1 MKHMLTAIA
10 VATVVAA
17 ASFAD
22 GGEALSP
29 QEKRARRKARI
40 EARIAAEGGMLL
52 KDNTANFA
60 RVVNCQKK
68 VSSDFI
74 KDVVAQFNTGLN
86 IYVEVVEMDSVT
98 DPFELANK
106 ALSIPRTGIAAIIV
120 DDDKLP
126 TILSAME
133 SGWSILNIRH
143 LQDDLPPKAVY
154 ELRLRKE
161 INRAFAEAA
170 GAGLSFNK
178 PCVMEPVYKLSDL
191 DAITFPVVSPETMS
205 KISQACAKRG
215 IPPMRSDTYK
225 TACEE
230 GWAPAPTNDVQKAI
244 WEKVHELPTEPI
256 KIKPEEK
263 KTEK

>member
-1 MKHMLTAIA
+1 MKQILTAIA

-22 GGEALSP
+22 GEESLSP

-40 EARIAAEGGMLL
+40 EARIAAEGGMLQ
-52 KDNTANFA
+52 KDNTENFA

-68 VSSDFI
+68 VSTDFI

-86 IYVEVVEMDSVT
+86 IYVEVVEMDFMT
-98 DPFELANK
+98 DPFALANK
-106 ALSIPRTGIAAIIV
+106 AMSIPRTGIATIIV

-126 TILSAME
+126 SILSAME
-133 SGWSILNIRH
+133 NGWSILNIRH
-143 LQDDLPPKAVY
+143 LKDDLPPKAVY

-178 PCVMEPVYKLSDL
+178 PCVMEAVYKLSDL
-191 DAITFPVVSPETMS
+191 DAITFPVVSPEAMS

-215 IPPMRSDTYK
+215 VPPVRTGTYK

-244 WEKVHELPTEPI
+244 WNETRQLPAKPI
-256 KIKPEEK
+256 KIEFDPAKGK
-263 KTEK
+263 

>member
-1 MKHMLTAIA
+1 MKQILTAIA

-22 GGEALSP
+22 GEESLSP

-40 EARIAAEGGMLL
+40 EARIAAEGGMLQ
-52 KDNTANFA
+52 KDNTENFA

-68 VSSDFI
+68 VSTDFI

-86 IYVEVVEMDSVT
+86 IYVEVVEMDFVT
-98 DPFELANK
+98 DPFALANK
-106 ALSIPRTGIAAIIV
+106 AMSIPRTGIAAIIV

-133 SGWSILNIRH
+133 NGWSILNIRH
-143 LQDDLPPKAVY
+143 LKDDLPPKAVY

-191 DAITFPVVSPETMS
+191 DAITFPVVSPEAMS

-215 IPPMRSDTYK
+215 VPPVRTGTYK

-244 WEKVHELPTEPI
+244 WNETRQLPAKPI
-256 KIKPEEK
+256 KIEFDPAKGK
-263 KTEK
+263 

>member
-1 MKHMLTAIA
+1 MLTAIA
-10 VATVVAA
+10 VAAVVAA

-29 QEKRARRKARI
+29 QEKRARRKARM
-40 EARIAAEGGMLL
+40 EARIAAEGGMIL
-52 KDNTANFA
+52 KNNTANYA
-60 RVVNCQKK
+60 RIVNCQKK
-68 VSSDFI
+68 VSAEFI
-74 KDVVAQFNTGLN
+74 RDVVVQFNTGLN
-86 IYVEVVEMDSVT
+86 IYVEIVEMDFVT
-98 DPFELANK
+98 DPFDLANK
-106 ALSIPRTGIAAIIV
+106 AMSIPNTGIAAIIV

-143 LQDDLPPKAVY
+143 LQDDLPPKPVY

-191 DAITFPVVSPETMS
+191 DAITFPVVSPEAMS

-225 TACEE
+225 IACEE
-230 GWAPAPTNDVQKAI
+230 GWAPAPTNDIQKAV
-244 WEKVHELPTEPI
+244 WAKVHEMPTEPL
-256 KIKPEEK
+256 KIKPETTKVNE
-263 KTEK
+263 